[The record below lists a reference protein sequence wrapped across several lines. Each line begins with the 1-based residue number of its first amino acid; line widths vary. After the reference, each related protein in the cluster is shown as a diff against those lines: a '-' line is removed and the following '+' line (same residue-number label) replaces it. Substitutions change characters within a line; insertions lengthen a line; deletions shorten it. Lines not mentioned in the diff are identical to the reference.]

1 MGWYCSYLW
10 FPSDQAD
17 MLRGDSIIGHLSGRP
32 RFTPFN
38 LFMGDH
44 ASMLK
49 SSNPA
54 FGEETIRNADWWTD
68 SAVAETASISGI
80 INKTGMFAF
89 VLAIAG
95 AGGYATIQANPG
107 LLWPVTLISMA
118 VVFGSFFL
126 IRGSARMARNVGFVY
141 SACQGFML
149 GGIAVMFE
157 NILASREIVVPGGI
171 VLQAFLVTA
180 GVLIAMLGLF
190 KAGILTGGPLFTRVV
205 MVATVGVMVAMLLSF
220 VVSFFG
226 VSVPFMNPAAA
237 FDGGSSA
244 LIGLGISGALL
255 LLASMWLIIDF
266 RRAEELVAAGAAK
279 ESEWYVAFGL
289 IVTIA
294 WIYLEA
300 MRLIFYLA
308 AFTSRD

>member
-1 MGWYCSYLW
+1 
-10 FPSDQAD
+10 
-17 MLRGDSIIGHLSGRP
+17 
-32 RFTPFN
+32 
-38 LFMGDH
+38 MGDH

-54 FGEETIRNADWWTD
+54 FGDETIRNGDWWSDTK
-68 SAVAETASISGI
+68 SATAETASISGI
-80 INKTGMFAF
+80 VNKTGMFAF

-107 LLWPVTLISMA
+107 LLWPVTLISMV
-118 VVFGSFFL
+118 VVFASFFL

-141 SACQGFML
+141 SAFEGFML
-149 GGIAVMFE
+149 GGFAVMFE

-180 GVLIAMLGLF
+180 GVLIAMLGLY
-190 KAGILTGGPLFTRVV
+190 KAKILTGGPLFTRVV

-220 VVSFFG
+220 VVSLFG
-226 VSVPFMNPAAA
+226 VSIPFMDLGSA
-237 FDGGSSA
+237 FDGGSGA
-244 LIGLGISGALL
+244 LIGLCISGALL
-255 LLASMWLIIDF
+255 FLASMWLIIDF
-266 RRAEELVAAGAAK
+266 RRAEELVAAGAPR

-294 WIYLEA
+294 WVYLEA
-300 MRLIFYLA
+300 MRLIFYIA